1 MAKYG
6 LNKVSLI
13 GNLGFEPEM
22 SHTDQGVPYTRLR
35 LALTER
41 FRSRDGADQD
51 RTEWVEV
58 TLWRSQAEIAKRSL
72 RKGASVYIEGRLRNH
87 AWETPQ
93 GERRSR
99 LEIEGNRLILLDGP
113 QSNDGPPFEGG
124 APAHGQVLPP
134 RAPSHPRDA
143 TQTPPTQHNDPSARS
158 EDGDTL
164 PF

>member
-13 GNLGFEPEM
+13 GNLGIDPEM
-22 SHTDQGVPYTRLR
+22 SHTDQGVAYTRLR

-41 FRSRDGADQD
+41 FRTREGGHQD

-58 TLWRSQAEIAKRSL
+58 TLWRSQAEIAKQYL
-72 RKGASVYIEGRLRNH
+72 RKGAAVYIEGRLRNNT
-87 AWETPQ
+87 WETPQ

-99 LEIEGNRLILLDGP
+99 LEIEGNRLILLDSPTRQEGV
-113 QSNDGPPFEGG
+113 PFESG
-124 APAHGQVLPP
+124 APHTAVSP
-134 RAPSHPRDA
+134 ASSPSVSSA
-143 TQTPPTQHNDPSARS
+143 TQPEEAPARS
-158 EDGDTL
+158 EDGDNL